1 MIKIDREIIKAIG
14 KYRNLYSYCRLVRD
28 DEKENELEKINT
40 KIYMY
45 FDKLNSIEYEENTAD
60 NYFYSDFYLS
70 HDDIETIIS
79 FIGEKIK
86 NEYEG
91 EFYLYSDKEIFYT
104 MFNEKNSKDE
114 IIINLLEQIN
124 NPVEYMMFNLFLEPS
139 SLYWCGKIFEIKHNV
154 ILSTEK
160 IKLYSYKK
168 QE

>member
-1 MIKIDREIIKAIG
+1 
-14 KYRNLYSYCRLVRD
+14 
-28 DEKENELEKINT
+28 
-40 KIYMY
+40 
-45 FDKLNSIEYEENTAD
+45 
-60 NYFYSDFYLS
+60 
-70 HDDIETIIS
+70 
-79 FIGEKIK
+79 
-86 NEYEG
+86 
-91 EFYLYSDKEIFYT
+91 

-168 QE
+168 QEQKKLKIARAIKKKFFDCSMEFLKTLNK